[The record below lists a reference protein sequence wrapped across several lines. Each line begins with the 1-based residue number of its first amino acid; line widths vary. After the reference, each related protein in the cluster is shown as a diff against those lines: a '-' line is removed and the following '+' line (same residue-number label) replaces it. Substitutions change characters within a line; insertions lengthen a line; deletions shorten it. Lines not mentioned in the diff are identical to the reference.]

1 MGSHPSGARFRFMP
15 VIVVGADTPIGERIL
30 ERFMG
35 SDRELR
41 AFVTDPGVAPT
52 WRAQGVKVAVGDVSD
67 DTHLS
72 GACLNCFS
80 AVLVMTAAEDDRE
93 RAFASSPL
101 AVLASWV
108 RAAEAGG
115 VRRVICVGDIPPP
128 STTGPEVAVVSPGH
142 PDLVEEV
149 HRLDAVSA
157 LD

>member
-1 MGSHPSGARFRFMP
+1 MP

-30 ERFMG
+30 ERFAG

-41 AFVTDPGVAPT
+41 AFVTDPGVALT
-52 WRAQGVKVAVGDVSD
+52 WRARGVKVAVGDVSD
-67 DTHLS
+67 DSHLS

-93 RAFASSPL
+93 RAFAPSPP
-101 AVLASWV
+101 AVLASWAK
-108 RAAEAGG
+108 AAAVAG
-115 VRRVICVGDIPPP
+115 VRRMIWVGDIPPP
-128 STTGPEVAVVSPGH
+128 SSSGPEVAMVSPGH